1 MCAEKPDPDA
11 KYTSGSNDSTKCQE
25 MITGTGKI
33 NLDSGATSSEGEGVP
48 DTATPISKKTPV
60 KRVPK
65 KNDTFWIYAFTLPQ
79 VLNPP
84 DGPPH
89 SPKLVKVG
97 ITMEVLS
104 TRLNNLNRNL
114 RNVCGEEYYLINAE
128 CDEMLIRA
136 QISVGWPV
144 SDKDIQVTNPE
155 AVTRSMLGHP
165 ATLAYVGRK
174 LKRKIGERNAYEF
187 STALKE
193 ITEGCG
199 FTEWVV
205 CSHQKIEAL
214 KRDIKTEKI
223 LSKEEVHE
231 SGTAFLMRLKIVLEN
246 PNLLLE

>member
-1 MCAEKPDPDA
+1 MNGSDNSEVKPLHYLDVFDVGEEKD
-11 KYTSGSNDSTKCQE
+11 K
-25 MITGTGKI
+25 
-33 NLDSGATSSEGEGVP
+33 
-48 DTATPISKKTPV
+48 
-60 KRVPK
+60 
-65 KNDTFWIYAFTLPQ
+65 FWIYAFTLPR

-84 DGPPH
+84 DSPH

-97 ITMEVLS
+97 ITMEDLPA
-104 TRLNNLNRNL
+104 RLTTLNANLQKF
-114 RNVCGEEYYLINAE
+114 CDEGYFNAE
-128 CDEMLIRA
+128 CEEMLIRA

-174 LKRKIGERNAYEF
+174 LKRKIGERDAYEF